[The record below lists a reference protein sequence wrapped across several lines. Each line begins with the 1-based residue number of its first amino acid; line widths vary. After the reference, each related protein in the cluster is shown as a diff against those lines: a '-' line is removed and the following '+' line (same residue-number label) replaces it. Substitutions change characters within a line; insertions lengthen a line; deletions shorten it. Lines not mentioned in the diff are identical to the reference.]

1 MIEMPSKATALN
13 LFAICFALG
22 LLIATLLDVMRPQLS
37 RLEAVSGDSP
47 VLDGN
52 WFSERTFKLL
62 SGDLPPLAGI
72 DTSRIAAH
80 NPFKRPARPAE
91 LAEPEPP
98 LVEPEPT
105 PPPPAT
111 REIFLV
117 YRGLYRS
124 SSGEPF
130 VYLEVENVT
139 RVYSIDETIAP
150 GWTIASANANEL
162 LLKQGE
168 AARVRF
174 RFNQKKSLEVPI
186 E

>member
-1 MIEMPSKATALN
+1 MEMPSKATALN
-13 LFAICFALG
+13 LFAICFAVG
-22 LLIATLLDVMRPQLS
+22 LLIATLVDFMRPQLS
-37 RLEAVSGDSP
+37 RLEAVSGVSP
-47 VLDGN
+47 VLDVN

-62 SGDLPPLAGI
+62 SGDSPPLAGI
-72 DTSRIAAH
+72 DTSRIAER

-91 LAEPEPP
+91 IAEPKP
-98 LVEPEPT
+98 LLEEPEPT

-111 REIFLV
+111 REISLV

-130 VYLEVENVT
+130 VYVEVENVT
-139 RVYSIDETIAP
+139 RVYSIDETVAP

-168 AARVRF
+168 EARVRYP
-174 RFNQKKSLEVPI
+174 FNQKKSLEVPI